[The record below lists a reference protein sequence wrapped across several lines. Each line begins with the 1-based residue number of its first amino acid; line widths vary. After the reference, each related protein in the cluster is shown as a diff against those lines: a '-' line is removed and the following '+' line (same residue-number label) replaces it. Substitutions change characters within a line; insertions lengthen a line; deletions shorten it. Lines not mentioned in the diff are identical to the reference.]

1 MKSSLTLYHS
11 IACPYCGKVRNY
23 LKANGMDVPMKNVRE
38 NPKYREEL
46 IKIGG
51 SSQVPCL
58 VINGLALY
66 ESDDIIEWLRE
77 NYKK

>member
-1 MKSSLTLYHS
+1 MPNLTLYHFNE
-11 IACPYCGKVRNY
+11 CPYCGKVHNY
-23 LKANGMDVPMKNVRE
+23 LKANNIIVPMKNVRE
-38 NPKYREEL
+38 NPAYRQEL

-51 SSQVPCL
+51 KGQVPCL

-66 ESDDIIEWLRE
+66 ESDDIIEWFRN